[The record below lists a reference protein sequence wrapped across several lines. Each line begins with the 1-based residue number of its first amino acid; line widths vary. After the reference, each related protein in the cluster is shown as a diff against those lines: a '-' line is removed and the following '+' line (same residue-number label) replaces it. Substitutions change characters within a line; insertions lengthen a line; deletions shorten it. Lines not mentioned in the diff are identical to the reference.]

1 MKHGRLADFFFVG
14 LGIVPVAL
22 ALGGLPHLA
31 MLLFLPLLFVACA
44 YGMAEQLEDQANSN
58 GGSGT
63 DAPPGGAPQEGPG
76 LTFTRRSPRE

>member
-31 MLLFLPLLFVACA
+31 LLLFLPLLFVACA
-44 YGMAEQLEDQANSN
+44 FGMAEQLEDQDKPD
-58 GGSGT
+58 GGGGT
-63 DAPPGGAPQEGPG
+63 DTAPGDAPQERPG
-76 LTFTRRSPRE
+76 LTFTKRAPRE